1 MNIGTRTA
9 FWVANMTTST
19 GSRRLSYPWTAL
31 LVAALCAPGC
41 GDDHAD
47 LTGFDV
53 NLCAGNWRV
62 VHSPR
67 QDAVTLPPR
76 DLAWHGGLL
85 YSLEPLSAGPPFFS
99 VSPADGNRSTLPVP
113 ERDIWSYWLE
123 DDRLIYVVGQRTM
136 TGSTPQ
142 ASLSLFAWPLAG
154 GAAEKLFDASVWA
167 SQFIP
172 RLGGMALDREAFHWT
187 EMAATP
193 AGGREWT
200 LWRNPRTGGDA
211 VRLAVVGRPK
221 DDLTGFDGLLPLDDR
236 IIAYS
241 SRLVDGMA
249 WAIPRAGGE
258 ARPLPSWPGANI
270 VGAGSDGALL
280 WQRSLDTFNGQRGG
294 AASPGR
300 RRRRA
305 ALDRQT
311 AGGLRSRRVVR
322 RPRRLVR
329 QHRGVG
335 RRPGPAHHDLGRGRR
350 RRRPPP
356 RLRPGDRPPDH
367 HRRRHPRRLLRHRR
381 VQQPL
386 LAARRDRRQP
396 PRRRASR
403 LPHEEPPQP
412 ERTSEGPRVKNRA
425 RRGQRER
432 RRPSPRGP
440 GTSWGAR

>member
-1 MNIGTRTA
+1 
-9 FWVANMTTST
+9 MTTST

-280 WQRSLDTFNGQRGG
+280 WQRSLDTFNGQRGSDHYEVGLLRPDAAAVEPHWTGKPPAAYVRAAWSDGRGGWFVSTGEWGGDQARHTTIWAVDAAGEGRRLACDPEIDRQITTG
-294 AASPGR
+294 AATPDAFYGIAVYSNLYWQLVEIADTRP
-300 RRRRA
+300 
-305 ALDRQT
+305 DR
-311 AGGLRSRRVVR
+311 
-322 RPRRLVR
+322 
-329 QHRGVG
+329 
-335 RRPGPAHHDLGRGRR
+335 
-350 RRRPPP
+350 
-356 RLRPGDRPPDH
+356 
-367 HRRRHPRRLLRHRR
+367 
-381 VQQPL
+381 
-386 LAARRDRRQP
+386 
-396 PRRRASR
+396 
-403 LPHEEPPQP
+403 
-412 ERTSEGPRVKNRA
+412 
-425 RRGQRER
+425 
-432 RRPSPRGP
+432 
-440 GTSWGAR
+440 